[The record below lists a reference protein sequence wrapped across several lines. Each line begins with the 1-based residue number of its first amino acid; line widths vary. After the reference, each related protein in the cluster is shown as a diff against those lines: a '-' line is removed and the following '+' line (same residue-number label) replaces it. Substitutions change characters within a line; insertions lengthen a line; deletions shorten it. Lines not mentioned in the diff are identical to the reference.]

1 VGEVTGVVVQA
12 PPLIVQAI
20 VPVAPA
26 ATLVVQL
33 VVSEPYVIGFAKHET
48 LTVGVAGLIT

>member
-1 VGEVTGVVVQA
+1 VTGVVVQA